1 MDVNDKTLQALATAI
16 NFRQMRQKLIASNI
30 ANSETP
36 GYKAKR
42 LDFEGALQNALDIDG
57 ANGLNTSDA
66 RHFKVG
72 GGGFDTLEPSVYTD
86 PNDVVSDDGNNVD
99 MESEIVRMD
108 ENKMMYD
115 AAVQLLNKKLALR
128 KYILNS
134 EK

>member
-1 MDVNDKTLQALATAI
+1 MDVNDKTVQALATAI

-30 ANSETP
+30 ANAETP

-42 LDFEGALQNALDIDG
+42 LDFEKSLQTALDIEG
-57 ANGLNTSDA
+57 TNSLNTSDD

-72 GGGFDTLEPSVYTD
+72 GGGMASLEPSIYVD

-99 MESEIVRMD
+99 MESEMVKMD
-108 ENKMMYD
+108 ENKMMFD
-115 AAVQLLNKKLALR
+115 TAVQLLNKKLALR

>member
-1 MDVNDKTLQALATAI
+1 MDINNKTLQALATSI

-30 ANSETP
+30 ANAETP

-42 LDFEGALQNALDIDG
+42 IDFEKSLQDALDL
-57 ANGLNTSDA
+57 NGDRAIATSSDK
-66 RHFKVG
+66 HFKIG
-72 GGGFDTLEPSVYTD
+72 ASGISSLQPSIYED
-86 PNDVVSDDGNNVD
+86 PNDVVSDDGNSVD
-99 MESEIVRMD
+99 VEAEMIKID

-128 KYILNS
+128 KYILSS